1 MGKTCQKRNLQL
13 AGAQQPSHSL
23 PQATGGGA
31 RFASRLPIS
40 QSVQKKRGARGAREA
55 WGLPISGTVQGK
67 KKCCSRLSG
76 QAKHPRYF
84 FPWNPESEEVGLVAS
99 VACWACYAISVRSTT
114 SELGEAMTAKL
125 QLHPARAAQEGV
137 QSCSLV
143 LQVDVDSALAAMGTP
158 PIAQSLIVQ
167 YCRAQEEV
175 GSSLPGIPAGAP
187 GSRAW
192 CCGIPGPAR
201 CAIRH
206 IRRI

>member
-1 MGKTCQKRNLQL
+1 MWARHANKTRNLQL

-84 FPWNPESEEVGLVAS
+84 FPWNPESEEVGLVAN

-137 QSCSLV
+137 QSCSRV
-143 LQVDVDSALAAMGTP
+143 LRVDVDSALAAMGTP
-158 PIAQSLIVQ
+158 PVAQSLIVQ
-167 YCRAQEEV
+167 YAASKKR
-175 GSSLPGIPAGAP
+175 
-187 GSRAW
+187 
-192 CCGIPGPAR
+192 
-201 CAIRH
+201 
-206 IRRI
+206 